1 MLRGSIDPVAAS
13 SALVIDESGDR
24 PSVSATR
31 GHVDTLTGL
40 RGFAAL
46 VVLVVHVSGRTDYP
60 WIGIHGYGPVSLFVL
75 SGFLLYQ
82 PWSRWALAVSDRPA
96 VGTFARRRLARIFP
110 AYLVTLL
117 VVAVV
122 LPASQP
128 LGVDGWLRALTLTN
142 TTSPTGLRPGMEH
155 VWSLGT
161 ELSWYLLLPVV
172 GLLAGLLARR
182 AAPRHRTAVVVGV
195 FALSLPVT
203 ALWRWALEIQDL
215 NSRFTWSFWLPGFL
229 VCFLGGAAVAHVLQ
243 ARHAGLSRARSLQWL
258 GRDHPWVLLGVAV
271 VVGGVGASSLGGP
284 WDYVPATFTE
294 RHVRFASVTALA
306 LLLLVG
312 AAVGGSRSPLTRVFS
327 VRWMVAVGRWS
338 YGVYLWHLPVIELL
352 DPVVPRSGP
361 GGWLLLLTLTL
372 SIAVPLGAAT
382 FAWVEQPAIRWSR
395 QSREERAARRRSPA
409 AGDRAPE
416 VGSPTVVGEPRQ

>member
-1 MLRGSIDPVAAS
+1 MAATSPVGVDDPGA
-13 SALVIDESGDR
+13 R
-24 PSVSATR
+24 PAVSASR

-60 WIGIHGYGPVSLFVL
+60 WLGIHGYGPVSLFVL

-82 PWSRWALAVSDRPA
+82 PWSRWALGVAERPA
-96 VGTFARRRLARIFP
+96 LRTFLVRRLARIFP

-128 LGVDGWLRALTLTN
+128 LGADGWLRALTLTN

-161 ELSWYLLLPVV
+161 ELSWYLVLPVLGVGVGAVARRCPPRGRTTVVV
-172 GLLAGLLARR
+172 GLLL
-182 AAPRHRTAVVVGV
+182 
-195 FALSLPVT
+195 LSLPLT
-203 ALWRWALEIQDL
+203 AAWRWLLEVQDL

-243 ARHAGLSRARSLQWL
+243 ARAAGVARARHLVAA
-258 GRDHPWVLLGVAV
+258 GRDHPWILLGTAV

-294 RHVRFASVTALA
+294 RNIRFASVTALA

-312 AAVGGSRSPLTRVFS
+312 AATTRPGSPLHRVLAD
-327 VRWMVAVGRWS
+327 RRLVAVGRWS

-352 DPVVPRSGP
+352 DPVLPRSGP
-361 GGWLLLLTLTL
+361 GGWLLLTSVTL
-372 SIAVPLGAAT
+372 AVSVALGAAT
-382 FAWVEQPAIRWSR
+382 FAWVEEPAIRWSR
-395 QSREERAARRRSPA
+395 RYRPDRRSHPGATTDA
-409 AGDRAPE
+409 ATPPL
-416 VGSPTVVGEPRQ
+416 VTSPTPR